1 MSEPVPE
8 HRPVIATP
16 DVINAILTGEVS
28 DQAEVTY
35 DDGGAVHARL
45 QTVTEQLPQ
54 VGPVSLTVDYVHFR
68 QRDAGEADHI
78 LLQYEHGDEHIAE
91 LEFEFPADGTV
102 MMRHRYVQPA
112 YRGHRIGD
120 RLLQQSET
128 IFQALANRRKQ
139 PVEVWEEVGQRKV
152 LAWLLRNGYTARD
165 EQSRVLIEQVQTHP
179 EQFVFADVNGA
190 LVRDEGIFAP
200 TTTGRS
206 SHDLVMMQVHKIL
219 QPPQNPSH

>member
-1 MSEPVPE
+1 MTEPVPE

-16 DVINAILTGEVS
+16 DVITAIHTGEVS
-28 DQAEVTY
+28 DQAKIIY
-35 DDGGAVHARL
+35 DDGGAVSARL

-54 VGPVSLTVDYVHFR
+54 IGQVHLVVDYVHFR
-68 QRDAGEADHI
+68 QRDAGEADYI
-78 LLQYEHGDEHIAE
+78 LLQYERDDQHIAE
-91 LEFEFPADGTV
+91 LEFEFHADGTV
-102 MMRHRYVQPA
+102 MMRHRYVQPD
-112 YRGHRIGD
+112 YRGHKIGN

-128 IFQALANRRKQ
+128 IFQALANQRKQ

-165 EQSRVLIEQVQTHP
+165 EASRLLIEQVQAHP

-190 LVRDEGIFAP
+190 LVRDEGIFKP

-206 SHDLVMMQVHKIL
+206 SKDLVMMEVHKVL
-219 QPPQNPSH
+219 QPQP